1 MFQYLRVLAVL
12 AGHLS
17 VVPSIDTRLPTNI
30 YNLKTRSLCLLLV
43 SIGIST
49 YMAYILQNIMLG
61 ILVKRWHTA
70 LSILF
75 PWLPGTFLRL
85 DSSGIC

>member
-1 MFQYLRVLAVL
+1 MFQYLRALAVL

-17 VVPSIDTRLPTNI
+17 VVPSIDTRLPKNI
-30 YNLKTRSLCLLLV
+30 YNRSLCLLLV

-85 DSSGIC
+85 DCSGIC